1 MDARDIIDELSL
13 QTDDIDSLLG
23 IMENIIIELDEKTSN
38 SRDRNKILKII
49 GKFGKALVRHNVQYV
64 NVLILNALTILI
76 NAKSESASDFLTASE
91 CGLLVNKGTYL
102 KYVRIIPTLF

>member
-49 GKFGKALVRHNVQYV
+49 GKFYV
-64 NVLILNALTILI
+64 VWKGLTSANKTIDKGLNSLWYKVFELEEKD
-76 NAKSESASDFLTASE
+76 NA
-91 CGLLVNKGTYL
+91 
-102 KYVRIIPTLF
+102 